1 VVKRGCAGQRNI
13 LFIDNPGI
21 IFEIGFVPPIIPPS
35 EISVGLNCWNQI
47 PNKKFPIRNSV
58 KFHCVINRKEL
69 S

>member
-35 EISVGLNCWNQI
+35 EISVCLNCWNQI

-58 KFHCVINRKEL
+58 KFYFVIKEL
-69 S
+69 SL